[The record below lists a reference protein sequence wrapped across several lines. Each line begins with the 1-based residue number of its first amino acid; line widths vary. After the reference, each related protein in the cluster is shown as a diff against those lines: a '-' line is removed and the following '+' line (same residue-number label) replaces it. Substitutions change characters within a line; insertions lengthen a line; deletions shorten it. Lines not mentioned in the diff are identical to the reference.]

1 MFIAMDNEKHF
12 MIYGKRYDK
21 PRFHFQKLSNAIDGG
36 QGFSRVQSRA
46 LSNLLKEDMGTHC
59 VANGGFFYVN
69 NGIKSLDQGVNQLVD
84 GNKQVSQGL
93 TQLNQQ
99 LASRLSSENIDKI
112 SMLCL
117 TISHFT

>member
-46 LSNLLKEDMGTHC
+46 LSNLLKNLWEDMGTHC

-69 NGIKSLDQGVNQLVD
+69 RNGIKSLIVEKR
-84 GNKQVSQGL
+84 GNMRGK
-93 TQLNQQ
+93 TN
-99 LASRLSSENIDKI
+99 
-112 SMLCL
+112 
-117 TISHFT
+117 F